1 MIRYFITLLFLAV
14 LISCNNE
21 ASTTVKEN
29 ENDTSQIQRWFD
41 TDTLLVW
48 DCSAEDHTKKR
59 IFHPS
64 DSITSALALVN
75 GVNKTYAEVKLSFD
89 HISNDTMY
97 VTIPKANWLTDQA
110 GNTGAEQYLAFAA
123 LNLLEM
129 KGVNHINF
137 LFEGGA
143 HARPST
149 FTDLDFDDW
158 KTDPSSAK

>member
-1 MIRYFITLLFLAV
+1 MMRYLTTLLFLAV
-14 LISCNNE
+14 MISCNND
-21 ASTTVKEN
+21 ASTSVKEN
-29 ENDTSQIQRWFD
+29 DSSQIQKWFD

-64 DSITSALALVN
+64 DSITSAQALVN
-75 GVNKTYAEVKLSFD
+75 GVNKTYAEVKLTFD

-149 FTDLDFDDW
+149 YTDLDFDGW